1 MIRRPPRS
9 TLFPYTTLFRSRRL
23 VRDGRPQVGRR
34 VGVDGER
41 RQREAGARGE
51 KDDSPDEERQ
61 PPRTEEERGDHP
73 DQAEHRDLA
82 ARERPQG
89 RARPALE
96 PHQREA
102 EGEWPRGRLVARG
115 RREGQR
121 ADDGKDREGE
131 GGLYDYEA
139 REPPHRRT
147 PDGGAV
153 AGEARKMDRAIQRR
167 ERQDREQERDLQQ
180 QEATI

>member
-1 MIRRPPRS
+1 MSHERSGSTLPPRLRAAYGEDS
-9 TLFPYTTLFRSRRL
+9 ARRK
-23 VRDGRPQVGRR
+23 
-34 VGVDGER
+34 
-41 RQREAGARGE
+41 REAGTRGE

-96 PHQREA
+96 PDQREA
-102 EGEWPRGRLVARG
+102 EGERPRGRLVARG

-131 GGLYDYEA
+131 GGLHDHEA